1 MNKPIIFL
9 AYNFNHFISYRK
21 WDQRGAPF
29 FAYFS
34 TPFYLPFSRNKILN
48 PMASHLPNQTIHF
61 IYLLRFSQNLNKSL
75 IFIYLLKSFEFFIF
89 LFFYF
94 STKMSNWRRDKMFV
108 ENLMNNY
115 DIPFEVMPKTTNNT
129 WKQIKEDIKTK
140 LLNEEHKILIKDN
153 KNLIEDNK
161 NLIEENEDLIEEN
174 ENLIEEN
181 KNLML
186 EIERL
191 QSEIQNCNF
200 EKIVIIMVS
209 IFFMFI
215 ICLKA

>member
-1 MNKPIIFL
+1 
-9 AYNFNHFISYRK
+9 
-21 WDQRGAPF
+21 
-29 FAYFS
+29 
-34 TPFYLPFSRNKILN
+34 
-48 PMASHLPNQTIHF
+48 
-61 IYLLRFSQNLNKSL
+61 
-75 IFIYLLKSFEFFIF
+75 
-89 LFFYF
+89 
-94 STKMSNWRRDKMFV
+94 MSNWRSEKMFV

-153 KNLIEDNK
+153 ENLIEENE
-161 NLIEENEDLIEEN
+161 NLIEENEDLN
-174 ENLIEEN
+174 EEN

-191 QSEIQNCNF
+191 QNEIQNCNF
-200 EKIVIIMVS
+200 EKIVIAVVS

-215 ICLKA
+215 ICLVSFRDRANCLA

>member
-1 MNKPIIFL
+1 
-9 AYNFNHFISYRK
+9 
-21 WDQRGAPF
+21 
-29 FAYFS
+29 
-34 TPFYLPFSRNKILN
+34 
-48 PMASHLPNQTIHF
+48 
-61 IYLLRFSQNLNKSL
+61 
-75 IFIYLLKSFEFFIF
+75 
-89 LFFYF
+89 
-94 STKMSNWRRDKMFV
+94 MSNWRRDKMFV

-140 LLNEEHKILIKDN
+140 LLNEEHKIH
-153 KNLIEDNK
+153 IEDN
-161 NLIEENEDLIEEN
+161 ENLIEEN

-191 QSEIQNCNF
+191 QKEIQNCNF
-200 EKIVIIMVS
+200 EKIVIAVVS
-209 IFFMFI
+209 IIFMFI